1 MIFDRTLVTPTAE
14 LPGRRRKTAEKVNE
28 MVVPATGLPST
39 VDPVV
44 EPVPQPHT
52 AAAPTAPSAEAPSSE
67 VLISTQKVLFSTAAA
82 VGVRRQSIG
91 DRLVATMRR
100 MFATSPDAARPR
112 PQYEPRRYG
121 FLENALKAREMDRL

>member
-44 EPVPQPHT
+44 APKPQPPST
-52 AAAPTAPSAEAPSSE
+52 ASSTQ
-67 VLISTQKVLFSTAAA
+67 VLISTQEVLFSTAAA
-82 VGVRRQSIG
+82 VGVRRASIG
-91 DRLVATMRR
+91 DRFAAIMRR
-100 MFATSPDAARPR
+100 MFATSTDAARPR
-112 PQYEPRRYG
+112 PTYEPRRYG